1 MQNTISHPTYGII
14 TYAEGFWTG
23 KKTILFDGIPLQ
35 KVSKNTYILPANP
48 ADPESNPVT
57 FTVKGN
63 FVAGVSISDG
73 SETIALSPKA
83 ATSDYFLGFLPAFL
97 FFFLIVGGAIGGAL
111 AGMMGIGGVLLMKS
125 RPNMKQKLLISL
137 GASAVILAIGVAIIV
152 LTVLGSLAVQ
162 GA

>member
-14 TYAEGFWTG
+14 TYDESFWTG

-35 KVSKNTYILPANP
+35 KVSKNTYLLPANP

-63 FVAGVSISDG
+63 MVGGVTITNG
-73 SETIALSPKA
+73 TETITLSQKA
-83 ATSDYFLGFLPAFL
+83 TATDYILGILPAVLFFL
-97 FFFLIVGGAIGGAL
+97 FILQGAIGGAI
-111 AGMMGIGGVLLMKS
+111 AGMMSVGGILLMKT

-137 GASAVILAIGVAIIV
+137 GASAVIIAIGIAIIV
-152 LTVLGSLAVQ
+152 AVVSQMLA
-162 GA
+162 

>member
-14 TYAEGFWTG
+14 SYSESFWTG
-23 KKTILFDGIPLQ
+23 KKTILFDGVALQ
-35 KVSKNTYILPANP
+35 KVNKTTYQLPANP
-48 ADPESNPVT
+48 ADPESAPVT

-63 FVAGVSISDG
+63 FVGGVTISDG

-83 ATSDYFLGFLPAFL
+83 TTSDYVLGILPAAL
-97 FFFLIVGGAIGGAL
+97 FFALIIGGALGGAL

>member
-14 TYAEGFWTG
+14 TYDESFWTG

-35 KVSKNTYILPANP
+35 KVSKNTYLLPANP

-63 FVAGVSISDG
+63 MVGGVTITNG
-73 SETIALSPKA
+73 TETITLFQKA
-83 ATSDYFLGFLPAFL
+83 TATDYILGILPAVLFFL
-97 FFFLIVGGAIGGAL
+97 FILQGAIGGAI
-111 AGMMGIGGVLLMKS
+111 AGMMSVGGILLMKT

-137 GASAVILAIGVAIIV
+137 GASAVIIAIGIAIIV
-152 LTVLGSLAVQ
+152 AVVTQMLA
-162 GA
+162 

>member
-14 TYAEGFWTG
+14 TYDESFWTG

-35 KVSKNTYILPANP
+35 KVSKNTYLLPANP

-63 FVAGVSISDG
+63 MVGGVTITNG
-73 SETIALSPKA
+73 TETITLFQKA
-83 ATSDYFLGFLPAFL
+83 TATDYILGILPAVLFFL
-97 FFFLIVGGAIGGAL
+97 FILQGAIGGAI
-111 AGMMGIGGVLLMKS
+111 AGMMSVGGILLMKT

-137 GASAVILAIGVAIIV
+137 GASAVILAIGVTIIV
-152 LTVLGSLAVQ
+152 LTVMASLA
-162 GA
+162 A